1 VIERR
6 PLLILVVRMRSQVV
20 DPDRLV
26 KFADSKDHLP
36 TFSLFEIIE
45 LATFTGIEH
54 NAMPLRDHFHSAST
68 YLKWEALHG
77 GWPMMIAQ
85 RLNSLLPEE
94 FIAQPSVR
102 LGELMEIDIAALERE
117 SGPGSFRR
125 TEDLGELMV
134 ASWAPAQPRILL
146 DTELP
151 EPSEYVVN
159 IYTQD
164 EFRLVGAVELVSPS
178 NKDRPENRKTFV
190 NKCEALLKQDVCVT
204 IVDVVTNR
212 TANLYGELLDE
223 LAAEH
228 TAVSRSAIYAA
239 TCRGWRSGLRWRLES
254 WEHELAVGAALPTL
268 PLWLSDDFM
277 VPLELE
283 ATYEETCRSLRIR

>member
-1 VIERR
+1 
-6 PLLILVVRMRSQVV
+6 
-20 DPDRLV
+20 
-26 KFADSKDHLP
+26 
-36 TFSLFEIIE
+36 
-45 LATFTGIEH
+45 
-54 NAMPLRDHFHSAST
+54 
-68 YLKWEALHG
+68 
-77 GWPMMIAQ
+77 MIAQ

-94 FIAQPSVR
+94 FIAQPSVC
-102 LGELMEIDIAALERE
+102 LGDTMEIDVAAHERE
-117 SGPGSFRR
+117 SGPVSSSRVENQG
-125 TEDLGELMV
+125 TLMV
-134 ASWAPAQPRILL
+134 ASWGPAQPRVLL

-164 EFRLVGAVELVSPS
+164 EFRLVAAIELVSPS

-190 NKCEALLKQDVCVT
+190 NKCEALLKKEVCVT
-204 IVDVVTNR
+204 IVDVVTSR

-223 LAAEH
+223 LGAQG
-228 TAVSRSAIYAA
+228 TAVARSVIYAT
-239 TCRGWRSGLRWRLES
+239 TCRGRRSGPRWRLES

-268 PLWLSDDFM
+268 PLWLTEDLM